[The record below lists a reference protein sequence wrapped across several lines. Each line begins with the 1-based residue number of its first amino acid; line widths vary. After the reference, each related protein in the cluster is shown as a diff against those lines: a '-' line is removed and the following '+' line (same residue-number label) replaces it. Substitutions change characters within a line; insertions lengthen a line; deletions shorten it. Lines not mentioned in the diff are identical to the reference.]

1 MVTISGTS
9 PQSSYLAGCRV
20 DGGRVRGQD
29 HGEVPQRVPGG
40 GPLEVHPALVQTCR
54 IQHISTH
61 YSVSAADS
69 GLLTPTTDQRPPPVC
84 TPPDLGAAAAAW
96 LNTIKPGT
104 HTVKTLIPALTGNL
118 LSLYIYLISIDIC
131 FAT

>member
-1 MVTISGTS
+1 M
-9 PQSSYLAGCRV
+9 
-20 DGGRVRGQD
+20 RGQD

-118 LSLYIYLISIDIC
+118 LSLYIYLIYIY
-131 FAT
+131 